1 MQENRKEVVLVGIET
16 HICVS
21 QTALELKDHGYNVVV
36 LADAVSSSSP
46 QERVLALQRM
56 SSSGITINSVE
67 GWVFETL
74 ESAEHPSFR
83 QVSSLLKQTA
93 NTRTQTVQALL

>member
-1 MQENRKEVVLVGIET
+1 MLKHLVLIWM
-16 HICVS
+16 
-21 QTALELKDHGYNVVV
+21 LELKDHGYNVVV

-74 ESAEHPSFR
+74 ESAEHPSY
-83 QVSSLLKQTA
+83 VTTNPLLKKMKLTIWPKIQTG
-93 NTRTQTVQALL
+93 

>member
-1 MQENRKEVVLVGIET
+1 MLKLLVLIWV
-16 HICVS
+16 
-21 QTALELKDHGYNVVV
+21 LELKNHGYNVVV

-74 ESAEHPSFR
+74 ESAEHPSY
-83 QVSSLLKQTA
+83 VNTNPLLKKMKLTLWPKIQTG
-93 NTRTQTVQALL
+93 